1 MKKEKKGRKKRDLL
15 YEINC
20 FKGGVIHSNVRE
32 IITNFKRLSLETVT
46 PVNQTCEGISASF
59 HKNRNIL
66 TGASQEEETLH
77 TALFIS
83 CSTHK
88 NEVH

>member
-32 IITNFKRLSLETVT
+32 IITNFKRLSLVTVT

-77 TALFIS
+77 NALFIS

>member
-1 MKKEKKGRKKRDLL
+1 MSRKRNI
-15 YEINC
+15 E
-20 FKGGVIHSNVRE
+20 GGGGLTHSNVRE
-32 IITNFKRLSLETVT
+32 IITNFKRLILKTAT
-46 PVNQTCEGISASF
+46 PVNQTCEGISTSF
-59 HKNRNIL
+59 HKSRNIL

-77 TALFIS
+77 TALFMN